1 MYNYWTEVTQPLNYQ
16 PFQVAMPSDASRSW
30 EWLQLLHSS
39 NHTSGYVIS
48 HLTHPFLCSI
58 FYSDQ
63 IGKFQLHHCT
73 IVSTAYT
80 EQPML
85 LGCIPLIT
93 RILAAICSC
102 IFVIVPEQ
110 DTRSLNSNFIW
121 VTRTVLKIHV
131 LLEAVWIGDEFQRN
145 SGLAIFTQ
153 GCAKNQIQ
161 FSVLRT
167 KFNSPESFP
176 SSH

>member
-1 MYNYWTEVTQPLNYQ
+1 MLPGVENDCNSHTQVITHLGMW
-16 PFQVAMPSDASRSW
+16 FLTWHVHFCVASFILIRLINSSYITAQLF
-30 EWLQLLHSS
+30 LQ
-39 NHTSGYVIS
+39 HT
-48 HLTHPFLCSI
+48 
-58 FYSDQ
+58 Q
-63 IGKFQLHHCT
+63 NK
-73 IVSTAYT
+73 
-80 EQPML
+80 PML
-85 LGCIPLIT
+85 LGRIPLIT
-93 RILAAICSC
+93 HILAAICSC

-110 DTRSLNSNFIW
+110 DTTSLNSYLIW